1 MCPQLSTGIFH
12 IDVNPNTMWIEEDTC
27 GFTTSQGSN
36 PEEYF
41 FYNSLMVSLGF
52 AVNAN
57 CVVCPRL
64 ASKRG
69 VFSKSVHGSKN
80 REKAAS
86 LLTDL
91 KVDKQ
96 QAAE

>member
-1 MCPQLSTGIFH
+1 MCTQLSTGIFH
-12 IDVNPNTMWIEEDTC
+12 IDVNPNTMWTEEDSC

-36 PEEYF
+36 PENYL
-41 FYNSLMVSLGF
+41 FYDSLMVSLDF
-52 AVNAN
+52 VVNAN
-57 CVVCPRL
+57 CLVCPWL

-69 VFSKSVHGSKN
+69 VFSKSVCGSKN

-86 LLTDL
+86 LSSDL
-91 KVDKQ
+91 KADKQ